1 MRKHYENFF
10 PKLQF
15 ISIIRIATHYKYAF
29 KTIKY
34 ANYLKKIGFRVFINL
49 MQINTVSK
57 KIWKNFFK
65 KLMI

>member
-1 MRKHYENFF
+1 MINADELIKNNLNEKTLRKIFF

-34 ANYLKKIGFRVFINL
+34 ANYLKK
-49 MQINTVSK
+49 
-57 KIWKNFFK
+57 
-65 KLMI
+65 